1 MTTINKNNR
10 RKAPTAEDN
19 LIASF
24 SPRSTRFF
32 LGCSKVR
39 PIIKSMRV
47 LLVEASVLL
56 GAVSALPVPAQS
68 FPVAIAVQEVQ
79 RRSTLSVVIRQA
91 RLAAL
96 FLVDKYLS
104 RKSENAMT
112 AGRNDITT
120 QKNRTTANRA
130 RTRAV
135 IVSFTIEAGELE
147 FDSLTN
153 GTNPGST
160 ASRSYFPPTAR
171 LALSSASVKLL
182 IKQTSTLLSFDSRF

>member
-1 MTTINKNNR
+1 MSTNSNYPSSLAIFFSIGRYPRPSTSYPSYFTKLTTSW
-10 RKAPTAEDN
+10 D
-19 LIASF
+19 L
-24 SPRSTRFF
+24 
-32 LGCSKVR
+32 
-39 PIIKSMRV
+39 
-47 LLVEASVLL
+47 
-56 GAVSALPVPAQS
+56 
-68 FPVAIAVQEVQ
+68 
-79 RRSTLSVVIRQA
+79 
-91 RLAAL
+91 
-96 FLVDKYLS
+96 
-104 RKSENAMT
+104 KSENAMT

-130 RTRAV
+130 RTRASKV